1 MGKGLSKLQKGL
13 LLIAIKNVGRMDG
26 IREKS
31 LEVRTGR
38 DKNPK
43 WAINIGSLPHLTT
56 HEALQGCTHA
66 AGRVTMSRAFKRL
79 EGRGLAERFYSQ
91 TMAGHILWTGINL
104 TLKGQEIA
112 KKLMV
117 NTLTTVEGY

>member
-1 MGKGLSKLQKGL
+1 MAKGLSKLQKGL
-13 LLIAIKNVGRMDG
+13 LLMAIKNVGRMDG
-26 IREKS
+26 TREKS

-43 WAINIGSLPHLTT
+43 LAIEVGSLPHLTT

-66 AGRVTMSRAFKRL
+66 AARVTISRAFKRL
-79 EGRGLAERFYSQ
+79 EERGLVERYCQALYS
-91 TMAGHILWTGINL
+91 GHILWTGINL